1 MLKLKQLLGQY
12 YAILAKMSVGSI
24 ALFLSFEFFCWPGFS
39 GGLSQRRLENS
50 PSGGDVNI
58 LAQNYDFEMM
68 NKLTSANNHFGFN
81 LFLEIVKSEGES
93 NIFISP
99 SSMAIALSMAYN
111 GARGETQKA
120 IAQTLNFSGMSLA
133 QVNEANRALLG
144 FLETLNQEVQL
155 STANSLWLAES
166 FDVNPDF
173 IANNKEF
180 YGAEIGK
187 TNFENDKAVPL
198 INNWVRENTNGK
210 IETIING
217 LSPNSVMV
225 LLNAIYFKG
234 NWEQKFDEL
243 ETKEQPFTSADGTA
257 KNLPMMFL
265 SSSFPYFE
273 NELFQAVA
281 LPYGEG
287 RASMYVFLPKA
298 EVGLAGFYQQ
308 LNNENWQNWM
318 LQFDYG
324 EVELG
329 LPRFKAE
336 YELKLN
342 DVLKALGMEIA
353 FERGVADFSDML
365 NTSQQ
370 LFISE
375 VKHKAFVEVNEEGT
389 EAAASTA
396 VTITL
401 RSLPRRFKMKVDRP
415 FFIAITDNETG
426 SILFMGSITNPGS

>member
-1 MLKLKQLLGQY
+1 MLKQPIGKY
-12 YAILAKMSVGSI
+12 YAIMAKISASSI
-24 ALFLSFEFFCWPGFS
+24 ALFLSLEFFCWPGLS

-50 PSGGDVNI
+50 PAGGDANI
-58 LAQNYDFEMM
+58 LAQNYDLEMM
-68 NKLTSANNHFGFN
+68 NRLRNANNHFGFN
-81 LFLEIVKSEGES
+81 LFLEIVKSPGES

-99 SSMAIALSMAYN
+99 SSIAIALSMAYN
-111 GARGETQKA
+111 GARGETQEA
-120 IAQTLNFSGMSLA
+120 IARTLNFSDMSLA
-133 QVNEANRALLG
+133 EVNEANRALQG

-155 STANSLWLAES
+155 STANSLWLAEN

-173 IANNKEF
+173 IANNQQF
-180 YGAEIGK
+180 YGAEIGQI
-187 TNFENDKAVPL
+187 NFENDGAVPL

-210 IETIING
+210 IESIING

-234 NWEQKFDEL
+234 SWEQKFDEL

-273 NELFQAVA
+273 NEFVRAVA

-308 LNNENWQNWM
+308 LNHENWQNWM

-342 DVLKALGMEIA
+342 DVLKKLGMEIA
-353 FERGVADFSDML
+353 FERGVADFSRMS
-365 NTSQQ
+365 NTSQK

-375 VKHKAFVEVNEEGT
+375 VKHKTFVEVNEEGT
-389 EAAASTA
+389 EAAGSTG
-396 VTITL
+396 VTVTL
-401 RSLPRRFKMKVDRP
+401 RSAPRRFKMTVDRP

-426 SILFMGSITNPGS
+426 CILFMGAITNPSSN